1 MNADTPK
8 GGRAMTADPNVDRQ
22 LGELWLISEI
32 LTNDVRNDIT
42 SMRAEA
48 ARWEPAPCPD
58 RKEFQ

>member
-1 MNADTPK
+1 
-8 GGRAMTADPNVDRQ
+8 MTADQ